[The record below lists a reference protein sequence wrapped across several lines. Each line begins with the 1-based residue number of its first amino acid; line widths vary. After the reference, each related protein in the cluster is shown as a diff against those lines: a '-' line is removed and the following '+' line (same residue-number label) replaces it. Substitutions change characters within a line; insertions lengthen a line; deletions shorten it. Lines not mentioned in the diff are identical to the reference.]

1 MSEPKSDTESQ
12 TGAESPSQS
21 RARLRRAARLAAVQ
35 ALYQMELAG
44 TGAKAVTREFRDHRF
59 GHEEEPDFIA
69 ADEDFFEDL
78 LAGVVRRQDEV
89 DAIIAGHLKQGW
101 KLSRLEATV
110 RAILRSGGY
119 ELLVRDDV
127 PVSVVIN
134 EYVEIAHAF
143 YDGSEP
149 GFVNAT
155 LDSFARDVRGS
166 SKD

>member
-1 MSEPKSDTESQ
+1 MSEPDAEPRT
-12 TGAESPSQS
+12 ESPSQA

-44 TGAKAVTREFRDHRF
+44 TGAKAVTKEFRDHRF

-155 LDSFARDVRGS
+155 LDSFAKDVRGS
-166 SKD
+166 AKD

>member
-1 MSEPKSDTESQ
+1 MSEST
-12 TGAESPSQS
+12 A

-35 ALYQMELAG
+35 ALYQMELG
-44 TGAKAVTREFRDHRF
+44 GGGAKDVTKEFRDHRF
-59 GHEEEPDFIA
+59 GHEDEPDYIA

-89 DAIIAGHLKQGW
+89 DGQIAGHLREGW
-101 KLSRLEATV
+101 KLSRLDATV

-119 ELLVRDDV
+119 ELLVRADV
-127 PVSVVIN
+127 PLGVVIN

-143 YDGSEP
+143 FEGSEP

-155 LDSFARDVRGS
+155 LESFARAVRPDEG
-166 SKD
+166 KAGV